1 MNSTDIEVVNQ
12 IVSWLELQQPTY
24 LVTVVETW
32 GSSPR
37 PAGSLLTVNG
47 DGRQVGSVSGGCI
60 EEHLI
65 ERIAAGEIA
74 GRKPEIVLY
83 GVTREEGERF
93 GLPCGGEIKLVVE
106 KLDDLSEWQQIQ
118 ASLAARQLLCR
129 ESQLADGSHRI
140 SSSIPDHS
148 CELTSDQLS
157 RVYGPRWQ
165 LIIVGAVDLSLAVAK
180 VAMGLD
186 YQVVIC
192 DPRPD
197 FSANWNLPGTE
208 LSTEM
213 PDDLIRSRG
222 IDDHC
227 AIVTLTHD
235 PRYDDMALMEALE
248 TDAFYVGSLGSDRT
262 HKARLERLV
271 ELDVPANAIARLRG
285 PIGLPI
291 GSHTPNEI
299 AIAIAA
305 ELIAVRNHAELGT
318 RNFKPVMAS
327 NSRSKI
333 QNVSG

>member
-1 MNSTDIEVVNQ
+1 MNSTDIEVVNHL
-12 IVSWLELQQPTY
+12 VDWLTLKQPAY

-37 PAGSLLTVNG
+37 PAGSLLAVNG
-47 DGRQVGSVSGGCI
+47 DGSQVGSVSGGCI

-65 ERIAAGEIA
+65 ARITAGEIA
-74 GRKPEIVLY
+74 SQRPETILY

-106 KLDDLSEWQQIQ
+106 KLDDLSEWQQLQ
-118 ASLAARQLLCR
+118 TSLADRKLLCR
-129 ESQLADGSHRI
+129 ESTLSDGSHRLT
-140 SSSIPDHS
+140 SSIPDRS
-148 CELTSDQLS
+148 CELTSKQLN

-165 LIIVGAVDLSLAVAK
+165 LIVVGAVDLSLAVAK

-192 DPRPD
+192 DPRPE
-197 FSANWNLPGTE
+197 FAGNWNLPGTE
-208 LSTEM
+208 LSSEM

-262 HKARLERLV
+262 HKARLKRLV
-271 ELDVPANAIARLRG
+271 ELGVPDQAIARLRG

-305 ELIAVRNHAELGT
+305 ELIAVRNNAELGA

-327 NSRSKI
+327 SNPPKTQVAI
-333 QNVSG
+333 G

>member
-12 IVSWLELQQPTY
+12 IVSWLELHQPTY

-37 PAGSLLTVNG
+37 PAGSLLAVNG

-65 ERIAAGEIA
+65 ARIAGGEIA
-74 GRKPEIVLY
+74 SQKPEIVLY

-129 ESQLADGSHRI
+129 ESQLADGSHQL

-148 CELTSDQLS
+148 CELTPDKLS

-186 YQVVIC
+186 YQVVVC

-213 PDDLIRSRG
+213 PDDLIRSRS

-327 NSRSKI
+327 NNRSKI